1 MTERSIEAEETTEA
15 TRSTEPEASTAPEPS
30 AAAAPP
36 SAGEP
41 STAEALAEA
50 PSPVPAA
57 PCEPAPAAPG
67 QAAASIEAVTSSF
80 PPDAVDWPRCP
91 WCSSPTPPGSEK
103 CPTCQAA
110 LVAHPDAQA
119 VGIPGVTEIDP
130 SLLAYAPKAQKPQ
143 KIVDMLIRLLD
154 EDEVA
159 RAARERL
166 ATKPKKDGQGDA
178 AAQPNA
184 GADETARR

>member
-15 TRSTEPEASTAPEPS
+15 TRSTEPEAPTAAEPS
-30 AAAAPP
+30 AAAAPATP
-36 SAGEP
+36 SE
-41 STAEALAEA
+41 AEAL
-50 PSPVPAA
+50 PPGAA
-57 PCEPAPAAPG
+57 
-67 QAAASIEAVTSSF
+67 
-80 PPDAVDWPRCP
+80 DWPRCP
-91 WCSSPTPPGSEK
+91 WCSSATPPGSEK

-110 LVAHPDAQA
+110 LVTYPDAQA

-143 KIVDMLIRLLD
+143 KIVDMLISLLD
-154 EDEVA
+154 EDETA

-166 ATKPKKDGQGDA
+166 ARPKKDGQGDA

>member
-15 TRSTEPEASTAPEPS
+15 TRSTEPEASTATEPS

-41 STAEALAEA
+41 STAEAFAEA
-50 PSPVPAA
+50 PS
-57 PCEPAPAAPG
+57 PAPAAPG
-67 QAAASIEAVTSSF
+67 QVAGSIEAETSSF

-110 LVAHPDAQA
+110 LVAYPDAQA

-143 KIVDMLIRLLD
+143 KIVDMLISLLD

-166 ATKPKKDGQGDA
+166 AKPKKDGQGDA